1 MKKENKSQKT
11 LKNILKKASII
22 LVGGILVMNVG
33 CARKGSRAWVEKQI
47 SDIERVYPTENAE
60 DLFEKFPNGFR
71 VSQTRIFTENGNDY
85 SIDLEMVGDKN
96 TKKIVGKV
104 KKVLVKTKPYRE
116 EVEKESEVEY
126 KRGENLVLA
135 KPELTEELLPRNYF
149 LFQKLKLNK
158 DIFNK
163 LEIEDE
169 AYSYETDRYD
179 VVYKI
184 TNNEINN
191 YFNLNNEELTLNV
204 KGQYSEKNK
213 IYFHTIMIKD
223 KTKKIDFHEKIVE
236 ERKDIRNEE

>member
-163 LEIEDE
+163 LEIEDK

-179 VVYKI
+179 VVYK
-184 TNNEINN
+184 INN

>member
-158 DIFNK
+158 DIFNN
-163 LEIEDE
+163 LEIEDKS
-169 AYSYETDRYD
+169 YSYETDRYD

>member
-1 MKKENKSQKT
+1 
-11 LKNILKKASII
+11 
-22 LVGGILVMNVG
+22 MNVG

-163 LEIEDE
+163 LEIEDK

-184 TNNEINN
+184 TSNEINN

-223 KTKKIDFHEKIVE
+223 KTKKIDFHEKVVE
-236 ERKDIRNEE
+236 EK

>member
-1 MKKENKSQKT
+1 M
-11 LKNILKKASII
+11 KNILKKVSII
-22 LVGGILVMNVG
+22 LLGCMLVMNVG

-163 LEIEDE
+163 LEIEDK

>member
-1 MKKENKSQKT
+1 MVGKM
-11 LKNILKKASII
+11 KNILKKASI
-22 LVGGILVMNVG
+22 LLLGCMLVMNTG
-33 CARKGSRAWVEKQI
+33 CVRKGSRAWVEDQI
-47 SDIERVYPTENAE
+47 SDIEKVYPTENAE
-60 DLFEKFPNGFR
+60 DLFEKFPNGFK

-126 KRGENLVLA
+126 KKGENLVLA
-135 KPELTEELLPRNYF
+135 KPELTEELLPKNYF

-158 DIFNK
+158 DIFNN
-163 LEIEDE
+163 LEIEDKS
-169 AYSYETDRYD
+169 YSYETDRYD